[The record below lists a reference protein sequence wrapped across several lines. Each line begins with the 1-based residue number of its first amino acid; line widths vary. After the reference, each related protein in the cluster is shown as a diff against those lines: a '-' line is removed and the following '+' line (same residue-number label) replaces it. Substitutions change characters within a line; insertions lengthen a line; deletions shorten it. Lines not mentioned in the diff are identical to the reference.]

1 MVEDY
6 SLFVG
11 IPEPVQARKST
22 LECTKEIIRQLQ
34 RYEGLKPIREEKV
47 KLTIELRHIFEEI
60 DKLNTDLKAQFPKAG
75 LKLPERIPIRET
87 REKQGKQ
94 KVSKKELNEIEKLEQ
109 ELSFIEGRLNKL
121 S

>member
-1 MVEDY
+1 MAEDY

-22 LECTKEIIRQLQ
+22 LECAKEIIRQLQ
-34 RYEGLKPIREEKV
+34 RYEELKPIREEKV
-47 KLTIELRHIFEEI
+47 KLTLELRHIFEEI

-75 LKLPERIPIRET
+75 LKLPERIPIQET
-87 REKQGKQ
+87 KKQAKN
-94 KVSKKELNEIEKLEQ
+94 KISKKELNEIEKLEQ